1 MPRKDPT
8 ARANRPRKRNK
19 RSQSQR
25 KVWKKKKEAAAKL
38 QHVSDDFVAN
48 NLLEEFPKPEPFPE
62 TDEVPEC
69 LVIPVFP
76 QITNDPK
83 PEIPPRKKPA
93 VSVQRKR
100 VPKVDRSAFCELCLR
115 KWPPGQ
121 AVRFSSRPSW
131 GSLDPVDGKRKVVR
145 CLGIEVELDGRS
157 ICASCWKMVEMWVD
171 FRESCLKAR
180 GWMDR
185 YDCGLLGEVEGKDNW
200 ISEETVESLDITHLM
215 VRNHIDRINGAKE
228 GATSNQLVE
237 DVVEDLELAF
247 EVGEVKLELD
257 EPQEEV
263 ELFNKEAAMDE
274 TTYDNVEPAEEPT
287 DSVIT
292 EPIQIQVF
300 TCAQCSM
307 KFDRRHSYSIH
318 VNRCKD
324 KTLNPNLFS
333 CHICGVSFK
342 ENFNLKFHM
351 NRHRGIKPYSCR
363 VKCDASFYSYHVRR
377 NHELRCGADPLVC
390 ITCGALKKTK
400 EELETHMRVH
410 AEPTVPCETCGKLFR
425 TMRAQRKHQ
434 SAHSDER
441 KFRCKVC
448 GKGFKSSTALNV
460 HQRIHTQEKPYP
472 CQICGQGFAY
482 KCLVKPHVMKCHAG
496 GLD

>member
-1 MPRKDPT
+1 M
-8 ARANRPRKRNK
+8 
-19 RSQSQR
+19 SI
-25 KVWKKKKEAAAKL
+25 L
-38 QHVSDDFVAN
+38 M
-48 NLLEEFPKPEPFPE
+48 
-62 TDEVPEC
+62 C
-69 LVIPVFP
+69 LG
-76 QITNDPK
+76 QITNDPE
-83 PEIPPRKKPA
+83 PEIPPRKKPV
-93 VSVQRKR
+93 VSVRRKR
-100 VPKVDRSAFCELCLR
+100 VDRSAFCELCLR

-131 GSLDPVDGKRKVVR
+131 DSLDPVDGQRKVVR
-145 CLGIEVELDGRS
+145 CLGIEVGVGWAVDLHYLLEDGGDVGGFSGELPEGPGVDGP
-157 ICASCWKMVEMWVD
+157 
-171 FRESCLKAR
+171 
-180 GWMDR
+180 
-185 YDCGLLGEVEGKDNW
+185 
-200 ISEETVESLDITHLM
+200 ETVESLDITHLM

-228 GATSNQLVE
+228 GATRNQLVE

-263 ELFNKEAAMDE
+263 ELFSEEAAVDE
-274 TTYDNVEPAEEPT
+274 TTYDNVEPAEDPA

-292 EPIQIQVF
+292 EPIQIEVF

-441 KFRCKVC
+441 KFGCEVC

-482 KCLVKPHVMKCHAG
+482 KCLVKPHVMKCHVG